1 LAKATG
7 GSMGEKGQQ
16 TKKMIRM
23 EAKKLFAEKGFSQV
37 TMKDICEATGLSR
50 GGLYRHYEST
60 AEIFEEIF
68 LELSNDNESLIDQ
81 RIGAGIPAMD
91 ILKEEMQIMKEEM
104 MNPQDSLSLPIY
116 EYANMVDS
124 KLFEDLNE
132 KGMQK
137 WQRLMKYGVQRG
149 EFIEEHTSEAITM
162 ILYAYQGIRMWSRV
176 IALSPQVVQDYE
188 NSIIQLIKK

>member
-1 LAKATG
+1 
-7 GSMGEKGQQ
+7 MGEKGQQ